1 MSNWLFALCM
11 LIVAVVLNMIA
22 TFFMKISRLLKG
34 KRRKTEKDSEIV
46 TVMHAEY
53 IEGSFPIGKKKSSNE
68 RGGNRY
74 DAES

>member
-46 TVMHAEY
+46 TVMSAEY
-53 IEGSFPIGKKKSSNE
+53 IDKDFLGRTIGSEKEKV
-68 RGGNRY
+68 
-74 DAES
+74 ESRN